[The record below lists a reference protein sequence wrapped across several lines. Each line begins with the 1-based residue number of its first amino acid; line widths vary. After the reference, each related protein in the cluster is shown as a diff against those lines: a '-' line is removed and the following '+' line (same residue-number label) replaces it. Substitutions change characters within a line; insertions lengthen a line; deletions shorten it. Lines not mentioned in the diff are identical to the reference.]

1 MAVATEVLLLSSNAA
16 PVRFEEMIACDAA
29 RQPPP
34 ELLSPLNGGGEVEN
48 GFTTAHCATALC

>member
-16 PVRFEEMIACDAA
+16 PVEEMIACDAA